1 MAKIN
6 ASNVKILVGNVQI
19 SNLTNCNFEV
29 NVDMIDVTTK
39 DSAGW
44 KEILSGL
51 KDWKM
56 GGDITADFAAA
67 SNAPDD
73 IFTTL
78 VAGGDVS
85 VKFNIPGSGN
95 AVYTG
100 TGKYSQQSFEAGTE
114 DKLTSKFSIM
124 GNGQIVQTLNP

>member
-56 GGDITADFAAA
+56 GGDITVDFALATNAA
-67 SNAPDD
+67 DD

-95 AVYTG
+95 ALYTG
-100 TGKYSQQSFEAGTE
+100 VGKYSQQSFEAGTE